1 MVSNVTWL
9 LRSGSKSS
17 IAKPVTRPCVATR
30 PRIETSESHYSLN
43 DDYRSLQDR
52 AR

>member
-1 MVSNVTWL
+1 MSSGTWL

-17 IAKPVTRPCVATR
+17 IAKPVTRSCVATR
-30 PRIETSESHYSLN
+30 LRMEISESHCALN
-43 DDYRSLQDR
+43 DGYRSLQDR